1 MQVGDLVSD
10 DISVFL
16 DDLAVPIFR
25 NILEV
30 LKALVFQ
37 ELEVVAHDPDLISSV
52 PLHVLEELNVFCE
65 LDIFF
70 VAGEEV
76 DLGLGGSERE
86 AVVVGLQGAGNDSE
100 GESAGDDAGLV
111 HGTLVLNVVG
121 KFPGRELEAGHHLFH
136 GDGGGAEGGF
146 DLKINYIL
154 RI

>member
-1 MQVGDLVSD
+1 MSSYKLFQSLFV
-10 DISVFL
+10 DI
-16 DDLAVPIFR
+16 
-25 NILEV
+25 
-30 LKALVFQ
+30 
-37 ELEVVAHDPDLISSV
+37 VVHFAS
-52 PLHVLEELNVFCE
+52 LHVLEEVLV
-65 LDIFF
+65 DFF
-70 VAGEEV
+70 VNGIFVIAREEV

-121 KFPGRELEAGHHLFH
+121 KFPGRELDPGHHLFH